1 MSVSDPVKE
10 KLLGFVVDELLN
22 GEPLAS
28 DDNLLGD
35 GVVSSLG
42 MMRLVGFIEESYAIK
57 VPPEHFIIENF
68 QTVDAISTYLTAR
81 SSAVAKDG

>member
-1 MSVSDPVKE
+1 MSAPDPITA

-22 GEPLAS
+22 GDPLAS
-28 DDNLLGD
+28 DDNLLGN

-57 VPPEHFIIENF
+57 IPPEHFIIENF
-68 QTVDAISTYLTAR
+68 QTVDAITTYLRAR
-81 SSAVAKDG
+81 SNAVAKDG